1 MSSVK
6 SGGSSKNGRDSKSK
20 RLGAKLADGQF
31 AQAGSIIYRQ
41 KGTKIHPGQNVGLG
55 NDFTLYTLMD
65 GYVKFE
71 KRRNRKYASV
81 YAERVET
88 KKAAK

>member
-31 AQAGSIIYRQ
+31 ALAGSIIYRQ
-41 KGTKIHPGQNVGLG
+41 RGTKIHPGQNVGLG
-55 NDFTLYTLMD
+55 NDFTLYTLID
-65 GYVKFE
+65 GYIKFE

-81 YAERVET
+81 YTKRVET
-88 KKAAK
+88 KKATK

>member
-31 AQAGSIIYRQ
+31 AEAGSIIYRQ
-41 KGTKIHPGQNVGLG
+41 RGTKIHPGQNVGLG
-55 NDFTLYTLMD
+55 NDYTLYTLID

-81 YAERVET
+81 YPQRVET